1 MHYIYQQLP
10 QGHIRLLTLHPGDA
24 SAELSCTL
32 QSTPLESAPEYEA
45 VSYAWG
51 SEGFTDSLAVSSS
64 PERTTDEGVVS
75 ITPNVTCLLRSLRRA
90 AEPRV
95 LWIDAICINQTDTP
109 ERSVQVQQM
118 RNIYTRALRTVIW
131 LGPAAEDGGS
141 DLALAFL
148 KKMAIYKKNLER
160 GHWINGERV
169 ASDTTSETGSA
180 RPWVGSAPSEASSDD
195 KEDEDDAGEN
205 DADSS
210 DDQSARG
217 ASIVGDDAEPLAG
230 FSRASS
236 LFDRDADAEAGRAE
250 RSGLCMSKFTIL
262 RDFIRGRV
270 DEMRWKASG
279 NYQYYITLGYWNPLT
294 RRRRKQRWESGM
306 AAWQDN
312 FNVSH
317 VAFGIPV
324 LYENDMYPFFHERYH
339 SRWAAVDELL
349 DRPWWSRTWVV
360 QEVWSAS
367 SRAVLQCGQRTIK
380 WKTFQKAMSYEEAWD
395 DMGGLMKE
403 RDDPRFA
410 SWGRLKRRYGLA
422 NHLCKMRLIDGR
434 LSDLLWNTWDRDAQD
449 PRDKVFAVLGLVS
462 RGEGHRL
469 LRPDYGK
476 STRRVFCEAARDIV
490 RAEESLDILLAAGGG
505 PRAPCDGGS
514 LPSWVPD
521 WRREANAARPVL
533 FVNRAR
539 LLTLY
544 MTGSMTQVVVNG
556 HGYSACGGEKAAAWF
571 GGDLATLHVHA
582 VLVDEVG
589 PVGAP
594 QGPGPVEA
602 GAVVDAACSVAGA
615 ALAGKPSAFRSS
627 SLWWSPWRKGEEQKE
642 DTLTD
647 VVERALCA
655 GGPGEKTK
663 REVIENV
670 APLRRF
676 FVTKHERRAC
686 VGPASARPGDKV
698 FVIAGC
704 NFPIVL
710 REGAPGP
717 NGETGMFELVGEA
730 YVDGIMTGEAIAKMK
745 APAWWERLA
754 WWLPLKEVRWSE
766 VAIY

>member
-1 MHYIYQQLP
+1 MDIFNP
-10 QGHIRLLTLHPGDA
+10 M
-24 SAELSCTL
+24 
-32 QSTPLESAPEYEA
+32 
-45 VSYAWG
+45 
-51 SEGFTDSLAVSSS
+51 
-64 PERTTDEGVVS
+64 
-75 ITPNVTCLLRSLRRA
+75 
-90 AEPRV
+90 
-95 LWIDAICINQTDTP
+95 
-109 ERSVQVQQM
+109 QVQQM
-118 RNIYTRALRTVIW
+118 RSIYTRALRTVIW

-160 GHWINGERV
+160 GHWIDGERV

-180 RPWVGSAPSEASSDD
+180 HPWLSSAPSEASSDA
-195 KEDEDDAGEN
+195 KEDEDDAVED

-210 DDQSARG
+210 DDQSAREG
-217 ASIVGDDAEPLAG
+217 RGPSTASDDVGPVAG
-230 FSRASS
+230 SSRASS
-236 LFDRDADAEAGRAE
+236 LFDQDAAAEAGLGAE
-250 RSGLCMSKFTIL
+250 RSGSCMSRLTVF
-262 RDFIRGRV
+262 RDFVREWVG
-270 DEMRWKASG
+270 EMRWKVSG
-279 NYQYYITLGYWNPLT
+279 HYRYYITLGYWNPLE
-294 RRRRKQRWESGM
+294 RRRQKQRWERGM

-312 FNVSH
+312 LDVSH

-324 LYENDMYPFFHERYH
+324 LYENDMYPFFHERYRG
-339 SRWAAVDELL
+339 RWAAVDELL

-395 DMGGLMKE
+395 DMGALMRE
-403 RDDPRFA
+403 RDDPRLG
-410 SWGRLKRRYGLA
+410 SWGRLRRRYGLA
-422 NHLCKMRLIDGR
+422 NHLCKMRLVDGR

-449 PRDKVFAVLGLVS
+449 PRDKVFAVLGLV
-462 RGEGHRL
+462 RRREGRRL
-469 LRPDYGK
+469 PRPDYGK

-505 PRAPCDGGS
+505 GGPRAPCDGGR

-521 WRREANAARPVL
+521 WRREANEARPAL

-556 HGYSACGGEKAAAWF
+556 HGYSACGGEKPVAWF
-571 GGDLATLHVHA
+571 GGDLATLHAHA

-594 QGPGPVEA
+594 RGPGPVEA
-602 GAVVDAACSVAGA
+602 GAVVDEACAVAGA
-615 ALAGKPSAFRSS
+615 ALADKPRALWSS
-627 SLWWSPWRKGEEQKE
+627 WRKGEQRE
-642 DTLTD
+642 DTLTG

-676 FVTKHERRAC
+676 FVTRHERRAC

-717 NGETGMFELVGEA
+717 NGEAGMFELVGEA
-730 YVDGIMTGEAIAKMK
+730 YVDGIMTGEAIAEMK

-766 VAIY
+766 VVIH

>member
-1 MHYIYQQLP
+1 MHSIYQQLP

-64 PERTTDEGVVS
+64 PDRTTDQGVVS

-90 AEPRV
+90 AKPRV
-95 LWIDAICINQTDTP
+95 LWIDAISINQTDIP

-160 GHWINGERV
+160 GHWIDGKRV

-180 RPWVGSAPSEASSDD
+180 HPWLAPSPSEASSDE
-195 KEDEDDAGEN
+195 KEDKDDAVEN

-210 DDQSARG
+210 DDQPARG
-217 ASIVGDDAEPLAG
+217 ASTVSDDVEPAAG

-236 LFDRDADAEAGRAE
+236 LFDQDADAEAGQAE
-250 RSGLCMSKFTIL
+250 RSGLCMLKFILL
-262 RDFIRGRV
+262 RDFIREWV
-270 DEMRWKASG
+270 DEMRWMVSG
-279 NYQYYITLGYWNPLT
+279 NYRYYITLGYWNPSK
-294 RRRRKQRWESGM
+294 RRRQKQRWERGT

-324 LYENDMYPFFHERYH
+324 LYENDMYSFFHERYH

-349 DRPWWSRTWVV
+349 DRPWWSRT
-360 QEVWSAS
+360 
-367 SRAVLQCGQRTIK
+367 
-380 WKTFQKAMSYEEAWD
+380 
-395 DMGGLMKE
+395 
-403 RDDPRFA
+403 
-410 SWGRLKRRYGLA
+410 
-422 NHLCKMRLIDGR
+422 LIDGK
-434 LSDLLWNTWDRDAQD
+434 LSELLWNTWGRDAQD

-462 RGEGHRL
+462 RSEGYRL

-476 STRRVFCEAARDIV
+476 STRQVFCEAARDII

-505 PRAPCDGGS
+505 PRAPCDGGR

-521 WRREANAARPVL
+521 WRREANEARPVL

-544 MTGSMTQVVVNG
+544 MAGSMTQVVVNG
-556 HGYSACGGEKAAAWF
+556 HGYSACGGEKAVAWF
-571 GGDLATLHVHA
+571 GGDPTTLHVHA

-602 GAVVDAACSVAGA
+602 GAVVDEACSMAGA
-615 ALAGKPSAFRSS
+615 ALADRPSAFWSWS
-627 SLWWSPWRKGEEQKE
+627 WSLWSSWRKGEQKE

-663 REVIENV
+663 HEVIENV

-686 VGPASARPGDKV
+686 VGPASARPGEKV

-717 NGETGMFELVGEA
+717 NGETGVFELVGEA
-730 YVDGIMTGEAIAKMK
+730 YG
-745 APAWWERLA
+745 
-754 WWLPLKEVRWSE
+754 
-766 VAIY
+766 